1 VNSADLPFSCT
12 VARWQDCRTLV
23 LYQYPIMSNWSAKKV
38 QDGSIRV
45 LTGMLLMRNAA
56 DPSNL
61 VNKMVIIVFV
71 VYYVMLQA
79 SWWHNGLYIENI

>member
-1 VNSADLPFSCT
+1 
-12 VARWQDCRTLV
+12 
-23 LYQYPIMSNWSAKKV
+23 
-38 QDGSIRV
+38 
-45 LTGMLLMRNAA
+45 MLLMRNAA

-79 SWWHNGLYIENI
+79 S